1 MEVREEITV
10 STVEYMPA
18 ESAMLELENQAHILA
33 NRGFDTFELM
43 GVQIAAT
50 TVTKAIEKL
59 TEWLKNGTSS
69 RLVTF
74 TNVHMLTEGS
84 RDHRFRML
92 LNTIDMNCPDGVPL
106 VWMGKRKG
114 KSITRVCGPEFMPAF
129 CASLGNSPYRHF
141 FYGGKP
147 GVPQRVISALKKR
160 NPHLLI
166 AGYYSPPFGSIG
178 PKEDQEVVRMINDSR
193 ADIVWVC
200 LGCPKQEMWMLEH
213 RDRLNVRLMLAVGLA
228 FDIVAGQK
236 KRAPSIIRGVGMEWF
251 YRMMTEP
258 RRLAWRYMHSN
269 SVFLYHV
276 IRDEVLKHTFLGHRR
291 RRQTA

>member
-1 MEVREEITV
+1 V
-10 STVEYMPA
+10 STVEYMPP
-18 ESAMLELENQAHILA
+18 ESGMREIEDQTQVHA
-33 NRGFDTFELM
+33 NRGFLTFEVM

-50 TVTKAIEKL
+50 TVAEAIETL
-59 TEWLKNGTSS
+59 TTWLKDGTST

-84 RDHRFRML
+84 RNHRFGKL
-92 LNTIDMNCPDGVPL
+92 LRTTDMNCPDGMPL
-106 VWMGKRKG
+106 VWIGKRKG
-114 KSITRVCGPEFMPAF
+114 KPVSRVCGPEFMPAF
-129 CASLGNSPYRHF
+129 CVSLGNSPYRHF

-147 GVPQRVISALKKR
+147 GVPERVISELKQR
-160 NPHLLI
+160 NPDLLI
-166 AGYYSPPFGSIG
+166 AGYFSPPFGEVG
-178 PKEDQEVVRMINDSR
+178 PRQDEEVVRMINDSG

-213 RDRLNVRLMLAVGLA
+213 RDRLNARLMLAVGLA

-236 KRAPSIIRGVGMEWF
+236 KRAPSILRGIGMEWF

-258 RRLAWRYMHSN
+258 RRLVWRYLLSN

-276 IRDEVLKHTFLGHRR
+276 IRDGVLEHTFLGHRH
-291 RRQTA
+291 RRQAA